1 MHVVNTNRNE
11 MKIYNSTVIVG
22 DFNTSLS
29 IMDGTTRQKIN
40 KEIENL
46 SNTIIQLH
54 QISIEHSIQQQTI
67 FSASWHG
74 SFSMIDHML
83 GHKIYLNKFKRIE
96 IIPIET
102 GNDIVYKR
110 SCREKVNSSTLLRKI
125 SKGLSKKIIKI
136 SMSRVIERFLY
147 SDNS

>member
-67 FSASWHG
+67 FSAS
-74 SFSMIDHML
+74 
-83 GHKIYLNKFKRIE
+83 
-96 IIPIET
+96 
-102 GNDIVYKR
+102 
-110 SCREKVNSSTLLRKI
+110 
-125 SKGLSKKIIKI
+125 
-136 SMSRVIERFLY
+136 
-147 SDNS
+147 